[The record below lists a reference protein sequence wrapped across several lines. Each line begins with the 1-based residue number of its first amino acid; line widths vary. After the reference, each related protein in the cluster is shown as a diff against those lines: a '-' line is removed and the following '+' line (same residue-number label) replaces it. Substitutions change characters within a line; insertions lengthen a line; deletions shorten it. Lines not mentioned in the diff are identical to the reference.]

1 MGKNRRTIASGK
13 VKRSR
18 ILTGR
23 DQAKAI
29 AAAAAAS
36 GMISVLFYN
45 SPWGMCTFPAAV
57 FLSGRFVY
65 HNRERKRQK
74 RLNLEFKD
82 YMYAVSS
89 ALSAGYSIE
98 RAFLAGLK
106 DMERLY
112 KEESVLKK
120 ELEDMEKRL
129 SLQEPIEHILSEF
142 AAESKSEDIE
152 TFAEVFCFAKR
163 GGGNFIHII
172 EVSVGRLC
180 DKIEVQEEIQSVM
193 AEKKLE
199 QKIMCAAPLFIL
211 LFFKAAS
218 PEFIGA
224 LYGNL
229 LGVLVMTTALLLYCG
244 AFFLGMKIMEVDI

>member
-1 MGKNRRTIASGK
+1 MGENRRTGASGK
-13 VKRSR
+13 TGRSR
-18 ILTGR
+18 VLTGR
-23 DQAKAI
+23 DQVKVI
-29 AAAAAAS
+29 VAAAAAS
-36 GMISVLFYN
+36 GLVSVLFYN
-45 SPWGMCTFPAAV
+45 SPWGLCTLPAAV

-65 HNRERKRQK
+65 QSRERKRRK
-74 RLNLEFKD
+74 RLNLEFKE

-142 AAESKSEDIE
+142 AAKSKSEDIE

-172 EVSVGRLC
+172 EVSVGRIC
-180 DKIEVQEEIQSVM
+180 DKIEVQEEIQTVL

-211 LFFKAAS
+211 LFFRAAS
-218 PEFIGA
+218 PEFIGV
-224 LYGNL
+224 LYGNF
-229 LGVLVMTTALLLYCG
+229 LGALVMTIALLLYG
-244 AFFLGMKIMEVDI
+244 AAFVLGMKMMEVEL

>member
-18 ILTGR
+18 VLTGR

-29 AAAAAAS
+29 AAAAAVS
-36 GMISVLFYN
+36 GVISVLFYN
-45 SPWGMCTFPAAV
+45 SPWGMCTLPASI

-65 HNRERKRQK
+65 QNRERKRQK

-129 SLQEPIEHILSEF
+129 SLQEPIEHILS
-142 AAESKSEDIE
+142 KSEDIE

-180 DKIEVQEEIQSVM
+180 DKIEVQEEIESVM

-218 PEFIGA
+218 PEFISA

>member
-18 ILTGR
+18 VLTGR

-29 AAAAAAS
+29 AAAAAVS
-36 GMISVLFYN
+36 GVISVLFYN
-45 SPWGMCTFPAAV
+45 SPWGMCTLPASI

-65 HNRERKRQK
+65 QNRERKRQK

-129 SLQEPIEHILSEF
+129 SLQEPIEHI
-142 AAESKSEDIE
+142 
-152 TFAEVFCFAKR
+152 
-163 GGGNFIHII
+163 
-172 EVSVGRLC
+172 
-180 DKIEVQEEIQSVM
+180 
-193 AEKKLE
+193 
-199 QKIMCAAPLFIL
+199 
-211 LFFKAAS
+211 
-218 PEFIGA
+218 
-224 LYGNL
+224 
-229 LGVLVMTTALLLYCG
+229 
-244 AFFLGMKIMEVDI
+244 